1 MNAYIELTTPAQ
13 LIENMSNDEYHSRPE
28 FSSSQLKDMLRS
40 GAHFYSHNIIKEH
53 ERESKKHL
61 DFGTL
66 AHTLFLEP
74 EQFHNEFAVI
84 PADAPKPP
92 TDVMRNAKNPSE
104 DSIKRVQWWDD
115 FAAKHGEK
123 ITISAE
129 QLDGAQ
135 RIATNLRTL
144 SSYKDMQNNYG
155 MAEVSIFFTDPIFG
169 LKLRVRPDYHL
180 APCKAFPNG
189 LILDVKS
196 TRDARPF
203 KFSRDSG
210 EYGYDLSSSMYRE
223 GFQQYYQTEE
233 KPPFIFLVAENL
245 APFNVKQYR
254 ASDLLLSVGDA
265 RYYKS
270 KEMLAESLLINE
282 WDGYSKEMEDLFLPS
297 YMTKQAFEN
306 DFN

>member
-28 FSSSQLKDMLRS
+28 FSSSQLKDILRS

-104 DSIKRVQWWDD
+104 DSIKRVQWWDA
-115 FAAKHGEK
+115 FAAEHGEK

-210 EYGYDLSSSMYRE
+210 EYGYDLSASMYRE

-297 YMTKQAFEN
+297 YMTKQALEN

>member
-297 YMTKQAFEN
+297 YMTTQALEN